1 MAAQQRPMTAPTPA
15 LKVQLTDKE
24 KGYYSN
30 LLQQADPKGNNRVS
44 GPEGAAFMRRSG
56 LAKEVLR
63 SIWLLAAKTSNEYLM
78 RDEFYLALRLIAY
91 AQNGIQPTEES
102 IRFNLEVAL
111 PRFDPVPLAL
121 PPSDPVRQAPKQPTA
136 EEIAAA
142 LPDLDHLNIDA
153 LNQIHSLIPSVNKAE
168 QEKHIMNQQMLG
180 MRQQEQV
187 QKNIIQQA
195 MQSPWYI

>member
-1 MAAQQRPMTAPTPA
+1 MTAPTSS

-30 LLQQADPKGNNRVS
+30 LLQQADPSGNNKVG
-44 GPEGAAFMRRSG
+44 GPEGVNFFRRSG
-56 LAKEVLR
+56 LGKEVLR
-63 SIWLLAAKTSNEYLM
+63 SIWLLSAKTSNEYLM

-111 PRFDPVPLAL
+111 PKFDPVPLAL
-121 PPSDPVRQAPKQPTA
+121 PPSEPVPQQKKQPTA

-153 LNQIHSLIPSVNKAE
+153 LN
-168 QEKHIMNQQMLG
+168 
-180 MRQQEQV
+180 
-187 QKNIIQQA
+187 
-195 MQSPWYI
+195 